1 MNADR
6 DLERLIDGE
15 LSRLP
20 APRAPRTLL
29 PRVLRAAE
37 AQRRHSFGAWFTW
50 PIAWQASSLALM
62 ALLVAGAMNLR
73 PLAAGALVALSSSA
87 IGDQGWAA
95 DAVRQVSEIAGAAA
109 VLWRVLMEPIA
120 IVLVLCL
127 ATLLAASAAL
137 GAALRSVVLGG
148 TSRP

>member
-1 MNADR
+1 
-6 DLERLIDGE
+6 
-15 LSRLP
+15 
-20 APRAPRTLL
+20 
-29 PRVLRAAE
+29 
-37 AQRRHSFGAWFTW
+37 
-50 PIAWQASSLALM
+50 M

-109 VLWRVLMEPIA
+109 VLWRVLMEPVA
-120 IVLVLCL
+120 IVLVLFL